1 MANVSKAFSI
11 VMVIV
16 FVAIFE
22 RASQASEFDVGEI
35 RAATSKLVD
44 ALGDPDPTAWVYMYT
59 EDAGLLEA
67 GSEPVVGRT
76 ELLKMA
82 KSMLPMSSVAISPS
96 YIEGSGTLAYMYGRA
111 SWVNGRPPNVGSKS
125 KVHLV
130 IVWRKES
137 DGQWRVA
144 HEALIPEEE

>member
-59 EDAGLLEA
+59 EDAR
-67 GSEPVVGRT
+67 SHR
-76 ELLKMA
+76 
-82 KSMLPMSSVAISPS
+82 AISRGAELS
-96 YIEGSGTLAYMYGRA
+96 RTCTA
-111 SWVNGRPPNVGSKS
+111 
-125 KVHLV
+125 
-130 IVWRKES
+130 
-137 DGQWRVA
+137 A
-144 HEALIPEEE
+144 HPG